1 MGWLPWSLSAGGG
14 SFGHSVQSTSSPLL
28 VRSLLEEAL
37 AVSQKEAA
45 LLLHGWESSMIPVTS
60 PEISDNP
67 VELGIKA

>member
-37 AVSQKEAA
+37 GVSQKEAA

-67 VELGIKA
+67 VEL